1 MFGAGKVF
9 EGHFQSS
16 EMKRVELIDNNNDSS
31 TSLRVLT
38 FWRKMLSLTNN
49 RPIFK

>member
-16 EMKRVELIDNNNDSS
+16 EMKGIIIDNNNDSS